1 MLLPAPL
8 ATALTPRHPQGARPR
23 PPARP
28 RSVWFKQTKLVH
40 TERSP
45 LPRQHLRPPPAAGP
59 TPQTPENWCGHSK
72 TTEEMNRMND
82 AIETDRA
89 RRPDLDV
96 KDSGTDEKRAREEEG
111 PGPIRRCALARKRS
125 NSPIRGLP
133 DPSTKDLEG
142 TGNPAVGCLNP
153 KYQRPG
159 ESSSEFISASG
170 PGSCSQ

>member
-1 MLLPAPL
+1 
-8 ATALTPRHPQGARPR
+8 
-23 PPARP
+23 
-28 RSVWFKQTKLVH
+28 
-40 TERSP
+40 
-45 LPRQHLRPPPAAGP
+45 
-59 TPQTPENWCGHSK
+59 
-72 TTEEMNRMND
+72 MNRMND

-89 RRPDLDV
+89 RRPDLD
-96 KDSGTDEKRAREEEG
+96 DQGFWHGREATREEEG

-133 DPSTKDLEG
+133 DPSTKDLERA
-142 TGNPAVGCLNP
+142 GNPAVGCLNP